1 MSDNWLQFVPCDPE
15 YQPSP
20 QAAERACLLL
30 LGFAAQAAVVSA
42 DFTIGTVFSSVSRGS
57 CIRPICARS
66 YEDLPPAAEE
76 QLRRRSATL
85 CAIDFVVRKHW

>member
-42 DFTIGTVFSSVSRGS
+42 DFTESVQFFHRYPGAAAFGRFVLEAMKIFHRPQRSSSVGARL
-57 CIRPICARS
+57 RFARS
-66 YEDLPPAAEE
+66 T
-76 QLRRRSATL
+76 S
-85 CAIDFVVRKHW
+85 